1 MSRVHEVSFCNLEA
15 VVGIPCL
22 QSHFGSFIKALQPPL
37 DVLSWNTK
45 HPFSETNSVVSS
57 LQNNVNVLLF
67 LHSVPVSNGL
77 DTHGLLTITKYIMV
91 LISLLLQAWL
101 LLLSRHL
108 LHGSL
113 HKSHCLTVFSFS
125 VDVKEAA
132 AHSFIITWLK

>member
-1 MSRVHEVSFCNLEA
+1 M
-15 VVGIPCL
+15 GIPCL

-37 DVLSWNTK
+37 DVLSWNAK
-45 HPFSETNSVVSS
+45 HPFSDTYSVVSS

-67 LHSVPVSNGL
+67 LHSVLVSNAL
-77 DTHGLLTITKYIMV
+77 DTRGLFTISRYIMV

-101 LLLSRHL
+101 LLLSRCL

-113 HKSHCLTVFSFS
+113 HKSHHLTVFSLS

-132 AHSFIITWLK
+132 AQSFIITWLK